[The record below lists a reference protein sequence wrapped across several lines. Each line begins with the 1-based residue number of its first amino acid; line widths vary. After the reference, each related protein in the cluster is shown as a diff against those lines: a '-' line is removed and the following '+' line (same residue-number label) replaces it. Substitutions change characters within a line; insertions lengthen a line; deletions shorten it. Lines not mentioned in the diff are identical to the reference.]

1 MEPLTARGRRGTGT
15 GTRDGY
21 LDDPWPPNRDWEKY
35 EPWYRTSGRTLYD
48 PSAAADAF
56 DETFGEGESARSLA
70 DALAVASRILP
81 LVTTAYLPSAACD
94 AYWPEI
100 YWNQPMVEP
109 PERDPY
115 FDTAEPATFQH
126 ASPLDPQLFSTMAEF
141 AGELLDGEVGARIS
155 PAEVAGW
162 LEGFARDGE
171 VGAVAVS
178 DDASPL
184 VRWTAH
190 DVRMLSGLGRF
201 FAEKLRAGILYAL
214 YEQTR
219 DARALREAVSRY
231 RGARDAWAG
240 VVDLAAGV
248 YQDDLSASDRFDER
262 GQWSDR
268 LEGIDADIARMAGLP
283 DPASD
288 AMDPRVP
295 PAIAVATS
303 APERPGLTCDHQPP
317 VRFTPGSALPLRMTV
332 EAPTNVRVCL
342 MYRHVDQAER
352 WVSSDMVVEN
362 GVHGADIPA
371 SYTDSP
377 FPLQYYFE
385 VQDAD
390 GRAELYPGF
399 GPDLAGMP
407 YFAVRAAPEG

>member
-1 MEPLTARGRRGTGT
+1 
-15 GTRDGY
+15 
-21 LDDPWPPNRDWEKY
+21 
-35 EPWYRTSGRTLYD
+35 
-48 PSAAADAF
+48 
-56 DETFGEGESARSLA
+56 LA
-70 DALAVASRILP
+70 TASRILP

-141 AGELLDGEVGARIS
+141 AGELLDGDVGARVS
-155 PAEVAGW
+155 PAEVAAW
-162 LEGFARDGE
+162 LERFARDADAGL
-171 VGAVAVS
+171 VGVS
-178 DDASPL
+178 EDASPL

-201 FAEKLRAGILYAL
+201 FAAKLRAGVLYAL
-214 YEQTR
+214 YERTR
-219 DARALREAVSRY
+219 DGRALSEAISRY

-268 LEGIDADIARMAGLP
+268 LEEIDADIAQMAALP

-288 AMDPRVP
+288 AMDERVP
-295 PAIAVATS
+295 PAMAVATS
-303 APERPGLTCDHQPP
+303 APERPYVACAHAPTA
-317 VRFTPGSALPLRMTV
+317 RFAPGSALPVRIRV
-332 EAPTNVRVCL
+332 EAPANAGVRL
-342 MYRHVDQAER
+342 MYRHVDQSER
-352 WVSSDMVVEN
+352 WASVDMAEEG
-362 GVHGADIPA
+362 GVHRADIPA

-385 VQDAD
+385 VRDAD
-390 GRAELYPGF
+390 GRGALHPGF

-407 YFAVRAAPEG
+407 YFAVRSAAEEG